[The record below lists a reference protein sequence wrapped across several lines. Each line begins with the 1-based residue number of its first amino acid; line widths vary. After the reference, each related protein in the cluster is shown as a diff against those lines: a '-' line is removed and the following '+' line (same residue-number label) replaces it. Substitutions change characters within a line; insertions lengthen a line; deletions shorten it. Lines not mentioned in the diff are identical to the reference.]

1 MLEVVTHP
9 SKKKE
14 NIMAFY
20 RTVVARTGFV
30 DEMIKDMA
38 SNSTFVSRDGEWR
51 GLVAAD
57 EVSAI
62 EAANDKFLSDSIFS
76 DTTLAEGSTDAWEIM
91 SNESYTVIGW
101 SMTAD
106 GSFNEDFADYED

>member
-1 MLEVVTHP
+1 
-9 SKKKE
+9 
-14 NIMAFY
+14 MAFY

-38 SNSTFVSRDGEWR
+38 GNISFVSKDGEWR
-51 GLVAAD
+51 GLVADD
-57 EVSAI
+57 EAGAI
-62 EAANDKFLSDSIFS
+62 EAANEKFISDSLFTDS
-76 DTTLAEGSTDAWEIM
+76 TLQEGSTDAWEIM

-106 GSFNEDFADYED
+106 GWFNGDED